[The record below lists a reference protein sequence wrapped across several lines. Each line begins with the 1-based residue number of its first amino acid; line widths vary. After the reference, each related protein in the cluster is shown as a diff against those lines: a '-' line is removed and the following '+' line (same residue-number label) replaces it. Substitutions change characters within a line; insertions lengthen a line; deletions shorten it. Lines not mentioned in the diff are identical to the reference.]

1 MRKEFKKDEKSRQG
15 HKQNIIQLTCLM
27 AVTVM
32 TKNKGKPLVT
42 GLVGVSTITFKK
54 GHTYITLFTFTESFY
69 FEVALTFII
78 EIYRARYFRDQK
90 CDAYFLCCCLFQ
102 FSCSECVL
110 FKI

>member
-1 MRKEFKKDEKSRQG
+1 MRKEFEKDEKSRQG

-54 GHTYITLFTFTESFY
+54 RTHNI
-69 FEVALTFII
+69 
-78 EIYRARYFRDQK
+78 
-90 CDAYFLCCCLFQ
+90 
-102 FSCSECVL
+102 
-110 FKI
+110 

>member
-1 MRKEFKKDEKSRQG
+1 MEVASERTEKEMRKEQRG

-54 GHTYITLFTFTESFY
+54 KDTHN
-69 FEVALTFII
+69 II
-78 EIYRARYFRDQK
+78 YIYRIICINIHA
-90 CDAYFLCCCLFQ
+90 LH
-102 FSCSECVL
+102 
-110 FKI
+110 

>member
-1 MRKEFKKDEKSRQG
+1 MRKEFEKDEKSRQG

-54 GHTYITLFTFTESFY
+54 GHTYITLFTESFY
-69 FEVALTFII
+69 FEVALTFMHCINI
-78 EIYRARYFRDQK
+78 HNRN
-90 CDAYFLCCCLFQ
+90 L
-102 FSCSECVL
+102 
-110 FKI
+110 